1 MTSCGVW
8 NTEKET
14 KQNFIIWSALVAV
27 PILIGPILTVVMEF
41 ILYIGKK
48 CSKVLGYKGI

>member
-14 KQNFIIWSALVAV
+14 KQNFIIWSVLVAL
-27 PILIGPILTVVMEF
+27 PILIGPILTVIMEF
-41 ILYIGKK
+41 FLYLGKK
-48 CSKVLGYKGI
+48 CSKVLVYI